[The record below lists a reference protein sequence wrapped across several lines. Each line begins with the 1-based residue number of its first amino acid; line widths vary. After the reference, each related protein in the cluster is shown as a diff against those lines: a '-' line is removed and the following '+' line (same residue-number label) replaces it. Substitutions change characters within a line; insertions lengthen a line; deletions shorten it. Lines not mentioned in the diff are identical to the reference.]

1 MKEIN
6 ILILNDIPDCYN
18 KNKSELEK
26 NTHNTTSFRVK
37 YLHVMGIIYVYQY
50 YMVLKIPYK
59 HTHTHTHTQTQTHT
73 PQYYMVGRVSEEVGK
88 LWASGT
94 FIFPFFELQILFC
107 TSIDILFVLFY
118 FKEIKIV

>member
-50 YMVLKIPYK
+50 YMVLKIPYT
-59 HTHTHTHTQTQTHT
+59 HTHTHTHTDTDTHT
-73 PQYYMVGRVSEEVGK
+73 PILYGRESIRRGGK
-88 LWASGT
+88 IMGKWN
-94 FIFPFFELQILFC
+94 FYIPFF
-107 TSIDILFVLFY
+107 
-118 FKEIKIV
+118 

>member
-1 MKEIN
+1 
-6 ILILNDIPDCYN
+6 LIWNDIPDCYN

-50 YMVLKIPYK
+50 YMGFENTLYT
-59 HTHTHTHTQTQTHT
+59 HTHTHTHIYTH
-73 PQYYMVGRVSEEVGK
+73 QYYMVGRVSEKVGK

-94 FIFPFFELQILFC
+94 FIFFFFELQIL
-107 TSIDILFVLFY
+107 L
-118 FKEIKIV
+118 

>member
-1 MKEIN
+1 MEWYPW
-6 ILILNDIPDCYN
+6 LLQ

-50 YMVLKIPYK
+50 YMGFENTLYIHTYTY
-59 HTHTHTHTQTQTHT
+59 THTHTYIYIYTH
-73 PQYYMVGRVSEEVGK
+73 QYYMVGRVSEKVGK

-94 FIFPFFELQILFC
+94 FIFFFFELQILFC
-107 TSIDILFVLFY
+107 TSIYILFVPFY
-118 FKEIKIV
+118 FKEIKIM